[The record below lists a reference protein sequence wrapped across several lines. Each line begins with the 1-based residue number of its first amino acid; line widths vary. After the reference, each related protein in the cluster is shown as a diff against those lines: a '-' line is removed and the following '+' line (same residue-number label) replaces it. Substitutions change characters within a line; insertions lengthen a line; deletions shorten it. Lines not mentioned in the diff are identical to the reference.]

1 MERFSNLAREFPD
14 FDLSTLPAI
23 PDDWQD
29 TSWHNDTC
37 PSFEVLPQWHVYIDY
52 ADTALR
58 EFPDSPTRFSLQAVR
73 ADGEFFTLL
82 DTNDWQAVLDRVGLQ
97 KRIPS
102 LDATDAATMDK
113 VRLAREFGSKVQEE
127 LSRADF
133 RAVLELNRNDS
144 TACHTHDFCD
154 ANMVMLEAFKVTF
167 EREPEFLTNPD
178 ETADLALWNDAWQ
191 IAKAA
196 EFFA

>member
-29 TSWHNDTC
+29 ISWHNDTC
-37 PSFEVLPQWHVYIDY
+37 PSFEVLPQWHVYVDY
-52 ADTALR
+52 ADTVLR

-73 ADGEFFTLL
+73 ADGEFFTLV
-82 DTNDWQAVLDRVGLQ
+82 DTNDWQAVLDRVDLQ

-102 LDATDAATMDK
+102 LDATDVVTMDK
-113 VRLAREFGSKVQEE
+113 IRLAREFGSKVQEE

-144 TACHTHDFCD
+144 AACHTHDFCD
-154 ANMVMLEAFKVTF
+154 ANMVMLDAFKVTF
-167 EREPEFLTNPD
+167 EREPAFLTNP
-178 ETADLALWNDAWQ
+178 EEAADLALWNDAWQ

>member
-1 MERFSNLAREFPD
+1 MERFGNLAREFPD

-37 PSFEVLPQWHVYIDY
+37 PSFEVLPQWVVYIDY

-58 EFPDSPTRFSLQAVR
+58 EFPEAPTRFSLQALR
-73 ADGEFFTLL
+73 ADGEFFTLV
-82 DTNDWQAVLDRVGLQ
+82 DTNDWQAVLDRVDLQ

-102 LDATDAATMDK
+102 LDATDGTTMDK
-113 VRLAREFGSKVQEE
+113 IRLAREFGSKVQEE

-144 TACHTHDFCD
+144 AACHTHDFCD
-154 ANMVMLEAFKVTF
+154 ANMLMLDAFKVTF
-167 EREPEFLTNPD
+167 EREPAFLTNPQ
-178 ETADLALWNDAWQ
+178 EAADLALWNDAWQ

>member
-1 MERFSNLAREFPD
+1 MERFATLAREFPD
-14 FDLSTLPAI
+14 FDIATLPAI

-73 ADGEFFTLL
+73 ADGESFTLL
-82 DTNDWQAVLDRVGLQ
+82 DTNDWQAVLDRVDLQ

-102 LDATDAATMDK
+102 LDATDAVTMDK
-113 VRLAREFGSKVQEE
+113 VRLAREFGSAVQEE

-144 TACHTHDFCD
+144 IACHTHDFFD
-154 ANMVMLEAFKVTF
+154 ANMLMLEAFKVTF
-167 EREPEFLTNPD
+167 EREPEFLSNPD

>member
-1 MERFSNLAREFPD
+1 MERFTKLAQEFPD
-14 FDLSTLPAI
+14 YDLATLPAI

-29 TSWHNDTC
+29 ISWHNDTC
-37 PSFEVLPQWHVYIDY
+37 PSFEVLPEWHVFIDY

-82 DTNDWQAVLDRVGLQ
+82 DTNDWQFVLDRIDLQ

-102 LDATDAATMDK
+102 LEATDSITMDK
-113 VRLAREFGSKVQEE
+113 IRLARAFGSNVQEE

-133 RAVLELNRNDS
+133 RAALELNRNDS
-144 TACHTHDFCD
+144 AACHTHDFCD
-154 ANMVMLEAFKVTF
+154 ANMLMLGAFKVTF
-167 EREPEFLTNPD
+167 EREPAFLTNPED
-178 ETADLALWNDAWQ
+178 AADLALWNDAWQ

>member
-1 MERFSNLAREFPD
+1 MERFATLAREFPD
-14 FDLSTLPAI
+14 YDLSTLPTI

-29 TSWHNDTC
+29 ISWHNDTC

-73 ADGEFFTLL
+73 ADGGFFTLL
-82 DTNDWQAVLDRVGLQ
+82 DTNDWQSVLDRVDLQ
-97 KRIPS
+97 KRIPT
-102 LDATDAATMDK
+102 LDATDSVTMDK
-113 VRLAREFGSKVQEE
+113 IRLAREFGSKVQEE

-133 RAVLELNRNDS
+133 HAVLELNRNDS
-144 TACHTHDFCD
+144 AACHTHDFCD
-154 ANMVMLEAFKVTF
+154 ANMLMLDAFKVTF
-167 EREPEFLTNPD
+167 EREPAFLTNPD
-178 ETADLALWNDAWQ
+178 DAADLVLWNDAWQ